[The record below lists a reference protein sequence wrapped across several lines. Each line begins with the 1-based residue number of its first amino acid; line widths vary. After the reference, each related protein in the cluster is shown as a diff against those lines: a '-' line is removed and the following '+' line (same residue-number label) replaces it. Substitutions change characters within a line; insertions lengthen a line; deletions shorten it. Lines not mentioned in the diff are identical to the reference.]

1 MIYLD
6 NAATSFPKPPEVIRA
21 MAGVEEK
28 MGANPGRGGH
38 RLALRAGRVVEHCR
52 EEAARL
58 LGVHHPERILFTANC
73 TEALNLA
80 ISGTLR
86 RGDEVICS
94 YAEHN
99 AVMRLLDRYVSRG
112 EITVHMLAPD
122 ERGILS
128 PASLRRV
135 ISRKTALVI
144 IAHASN
150 VTGLIQPIA
159 QLGAVCRERGVPLLV
174 DAAQT
179 AGMADVSPDVLRA
192 DMVAM
197 PGHKGLLGP
206 QGTGLLVLG
215 YGMNP
220 EPLLLGG
227 TGSMSESV
235 RQPDMLPDRYESGT
249 VNLPGIAGLYAGVKF
264 VRAHR
269 AEIEE
274 YELALC
280 DRLRARLREI
290 PGVRILCDDGQ
301 AHMAITSIVVP
312 GHDGGALAFY
322 PFAWRGFR
330 PRHLPSFFLPAA
342 LRCARGCTAH
352 RPSMRGWGRCKAAR
366 FAFRRGFTTRRRR
379 WTTRRCCWHDYCKHK
394 KIPAPFA

>member
-58 LGVHHPERILFTANC
+58 LCVHHPERILFTANC

-128 PASLRRV
+128 PASLRRI

-220 EPLLLGG
+220 GRCERAPQGNQGAGG
-227 TGSMSESV
+227 C
-235 RQPDMLPDRYESGT
+235 
-249 VNLPGIAGLYAGVKF
+249 AGCGGY
-264 VRAHR
+264 
-269 AEIEE
+269 
-274 YELALC
+274 C
-280 DRLRARLREI
+280 RAR
-290 PGVRILCDDGQ
+290 G
-301 AHMAITSIVVP
+301 
-312 GHDGGALAFY
+312 
-322 PFAWRGFR
+322 
-330 PRHLPSFFLPAA
+330 AA
-342 LRCARGCTAH
+342 LRTGRPCVVGDAAKRRDSLFAGALQHGAGDGRHGAAAGTIIASIRKSLH
-352 RPSMRGWGRCKAAR
+352 RLRDAGIFLNMR
-366 FAFRRGFTTRRRR
+366 
-379 WTTRRCCWHDYCKHK
+379 
-394 KIPAPFA
+394 

>member
-1 MIYLD
+1 
-6 NAATSFPKPPEVIRA
+6 
-21 MAGVEEK
+21 
-28 MGANPGRGGH
+28 
-38 RLALRAGRVVEHCR
+38 
-52 EEAARL
+52 
-58 LGVHHPERILFTANC
+58 
-73 TEALNLA
+73 
-80 ISGTLR
+80 
-86 RGDEVICS
+86 
-94 YAEHN
+94 
-99 AVMRLLDRYVSRG
+99 MRLLDRYVSRG

-179 AGMADVSPDVLRA
+179 AGMADVSPDVLCA

-312 GHDGGALAFY
+312 GHDGGALAD
-322 PFAWRGFR
+322 A
-330 PRHLPSFFLPAA
+330 LDAA
-342 LRCARGCTAH
+342 DIARGASLRADRPCVVGDAAKRRDSLFAGALQHGAGDGRHGAAAGAIIASIRKPLH
-352 RPSMRGWGRCKAAR
+352 RLRDAGIFLNMR
-366 FAFRRGFTTRRRR
+366 
-379 WTTRRCCWHDYCKHK
+379 
-394 KIPAPFA
+394 

>member
-1 MIYLD
+1 MSLPLLSPVFHPSYIMIGSIMLLI
-6 NAATSFPKPPEVIRA
+6 PGIA
-21 MAGVEEK
+21 MTNSVRDMLTGD
-28 MGANPGRGGH
+28 
-38 RLALRAGRVVEHCR
+38 
-52 EEAARL
+52 
-58 LGVHHPERILFTANC
+58 T
-73 TEALNLA
+73 

-112 EITVHMLAPD
+112 EITVHMLAPN

-312 GHDGGALAFY
+312 GHDGGALADALDAADIAVRAGLHCA
-322 PFAWRGFR
+322 PAVHAWLGTLQSGAIRFSPG
-330 PRHLPSFFLPAA
+330 LYNTAQEMDDTA
-342 LRCARGCTAH
+342 LLLARLLQA
-352 RPSMRGWGRCKAAR
+352 
-366 FAFRRGFTTRRRR
+366 
-379 WTTRRCCWHDYCKHK
+379 
-394 KIPAPFA
+394 

>member
-1 MIYLD
+1 MNRLVKLYCKTGEFASD
-6 NAATSFPKPPEVIRA
+6 
-21 MAGVEEK
+21 
-28 MGANPGRGGH
+28 RGG
-38 RLALRAGRVVEHCR
+38 LFPVVEHCR

-179 AGMADVSPDVLRA
+179 AGMADVSPDVLCA

-249 VNLPGIAGLYAGVKF
+249 VNLPGIAGLYAGLKF

-274 YELALC
+274 YELSLC

-312 GHDGGALAFY
+312 GHDGGALADALDAADIAVRAGLHCA
-322 PFAWRGFR
+322 PAVHAWLGTLQSGAIRFSPG
-330 PRHLPSFFLPAA
+330 LYNTAQEMDDTA
-342 LRCARGCTAH
+342 LLLARLLQV
-352 RPSMRGWGRCKAAR
+352 
-366 FAFRRGFTTRRRR
+366 
-379 WTTRRCCWHDYCKHK
+379 
-394 KIPAPFA
+394 

>member
-179 AGMADVSPDVLRA
+179 AGMADVSPDVLCA

-215 YGMNP
+215 YGMSP

-280 DRLRARLREI
+280 DRLRARLRRFPAYASSATMGRRIWRLRALSCRGMTAERWRMRWMR
-290 PGVRILCDDGQ
+290 RILPCARAGASLRADRPC
-301 AHMAITSIVVP
+301 VV
-312 GHDGGALAFY
+312 GDAAKRRDSLFAGALQHGA
-322 PFAWRGFR
+322 GDG
-330 PRHLPSFFLPAA
+330 RHGAAAGAIIASVRKPLHRLRDAGIFLN
-342 LRCARGCTAH
+342 
-352 RPSMRGWGRCKAAR
+352 MR
-366 FAFRRGFTTRRRR
+366 
-379 WTTRRCCWHDYCKHK
+379 
-394 KIPAPFA
+394 

>member
-38 RLALRAGRVVEHCR
+38 RLGAGRVVEHCR

-179 AGMADVSPDVLRA
+179 AGMADVSPDVLCA

-206 QGTGLLVLG
+206 HGTGALWVRNGVTLA
-215 YGMNP
+215 
-220 EPLLLGG
+220 PLRQGG
-227 TGSMSESV
+227 TGSASESMF
-235 RQPDMLPDRYESGT
+235 QPRMMPDSLESGT
-249 VNLPGIAGLYAGVKF
+249 LNLPGIAGLDAGMRF
-264 VRAHR
+264 ALAHAR
-269 AEIEE
+269 EARETTA
-274 YELALC
+274 ALC
-280 DRLRARLREI
+280 GMMREALQNMTNVRVYTKEGASLLSFNVEGMASQVVAAALDEQNI
-290 PGVRILCDDGQ
+290 AVRGGLHCAPGVHRFLGTLNIGAVRVSPGLMNTAAEAKKLIDAVWRIAKG
-301 AHMAITSIVVP
+301 
-312 GHDGGALAFY
+312 
-322 PFAWRGFR
+322 
-330 PRHLPSFFLPAA
+330 
-342 LRCARGCTAH
+342 
-352 RPSMRGWGRCKAAR
+352 
-366 FAFRRGFTTRRRR
+366 
-379 WTTRRCCWHDYCKHK
+379 
-394 KIPAPFA
+394 